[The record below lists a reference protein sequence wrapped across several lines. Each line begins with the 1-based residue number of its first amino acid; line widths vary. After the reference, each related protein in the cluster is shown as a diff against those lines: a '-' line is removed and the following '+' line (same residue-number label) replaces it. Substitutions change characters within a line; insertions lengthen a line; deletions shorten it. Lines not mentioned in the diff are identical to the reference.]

1 MPIIIPLIIP
11 SNNIPTLTIPPPL
24 EFRAPTLT
32 FSNPLALSAFPP
44 SYIPSQR
51 TFTVM
56 NQKPNQYFAK
66 ASTVEA
72 KRLKLQEE
80 PRLRE
85 SFKRGK
91 EKFENANRAT

>member
-1 MPIIIPLIIP
+1 MCD
-11 SNNIPTLTIPPPL
+11 
-24 EFRAPTLT
+24 
-32 FSNPLALSAFPP
+32 ALV
-44 SYIPSQR
+44 YH
-51 TFTVM
+51 VM

-66 ASTVEA
+66 ASSTVEA